1 MPVNASGPP
10 TTLHFDMNGHNGY
23 PAQYADSEGFSNT
36 AREYDRRSSASRRRT
51 TAQGNP
57 LPASAAAMPKAAFSV
72 DAGSLLRPAS
82 KRWYWL
88 LLGAMLGVA
97 GGCAVGLQLWTTGYT
112 ASSQIV
118 RYDPP
123 VASDAYRP
131 QPLNGHTLM
140 GMLESP
146 EIRRRAAEILNVPV
160 GSLGG
165 VKIVPQRQSEIV
177 TIFAGGADPKA
188 AADLA
193 NAFNVAVIDFT
204 KEYQRREANEA
215 DVYVAQHLKDT
226 EADLAAALKT
236 AKASSLPPTLLTVP
250 SGSPVVVSG
259 RRLEQIQAAEDEL
272 ATTLSRYTDLH
283 PLVKQQRQKVAA
295 LKAQLPPGMTV
306 DQALAASRGLSE
318 NSGESTTGATA
329 GTASTS
335 VGREEAELA
344 LFNIRSHENLRALL
358 VARQR
363 AINLFKANPPGSFRV
378 MQEASMDTVSTQKPW
393 LKVGLVAALCGM
405 LGLIAAGT
413 EVLRREFFDTRL
425 KTEADVTRVTGLPV
439 IATLGEMNAMSLSE
453 RDNWAFRTWIALQ
466 DRLAYSPNHGL
477 ICGVTSSNLGDGRST
492 WIALLAG
499 AARRCGFRVLTIAT
513 QPTGDASGPVEE
525 RTDAVSMADS
535 IPEREVAH
543 AHAGANGSAHRTL
556 TRTSAGRRTPVLT
569 NPSDLGAASRNFNSD
584 SEFTALTASAL
595 FTPAMVT
602 EKLMGPE
609 ADPLVHIPLPGWT
622 WNLERRKQ
630 WQGALNVWRKI
641 DNVVILV
648 ELPPASMP
656 ESVLLASNLPNLLW
670 LVESGK
676 SEAVSTRAQLE
687 TLRHAR
693 CNLVGAVINR
703 ALTPMTEGRLSRWVG
718 CLALFAMLGLAS
730 GNPMLAG
737 EPSHPSA
744 SPVPAAAASSA
755 FATASPAK
763 RAQWQ
768 QKLTLGPG
776 DVLNFSLYGEPE
788 LSREEVVI
796 GPDGRVSYLEA
807 QGVVAAGLTVDEF
820 RERLNE
826 ALAQFRRSPQ
836 VFVSPVAYRSK
847 KYFVLGKV
855 AQRGAFPLDRPTTLI
870 EAVARAGGMETGLA
884 ADRSLIELADL
895 SRSFLARNG
904 QRVPVDFERLF
915 QHGDLSQNVALEP
928 NDYIYFPAGGEK
940 EVYVLGAVRAPGAH
954 LYTNSTGV
962 VGAVAGRGGFNDRA
976 WRKKLVVIRG
986 GLTRPETFEINV
998 DDVLAGRR
1006 PDLKLEPKDI
1016 VYVSDR
1022 PWIYADELLE
1032 AAATAFV
1039 TSAIVVWTGDKIT
1052 GDAR

>member
-1 MPVNASGPP
+1 
-10 TTLHFDMNGHNGY
+10 MNGHNGY
-23 PAQYADSEGFSNT
+23 PAQHADSEDFSNT
-36 AREYDRRSSASRRRT
+36 ARDYDRRSSSSRRRT
-51 TAQGNP
+51 TAQGAP
-57 LPASAAAMPKAAFSV
+57 LPASSAAMPKPAFSV

-88 LLGAMLGVA
+88 LFGATLGVA
-97 GGCAVGLQLWTTGYT
+97 GGLAAGLNLWTTGYT
-112 ASSQIV
+112 ANSQIV

-146 EIRRRAAEILNVPV
+146 EIRRRAAGVLNVPV

-165 VKIVPQRQSEIV
+165 VKIAPQRQSEIV
-177 TIFAGGADPKA
+177 TIFAGGAAPKTA
-188 AADLA
+188 VDLA

-236 AKASSLPPTLLTVP
+236 AKAGSLYSTLLTSA

-272 ATTLSRYTDLH
+272 ATLLSRYTDLH

-306 DQALAASRGLSE
+306 DQALAASRGLSADS
-318 NSGESTTGATA
+318 NRESTAGATA
-329 GTASTS
+329 STANAS

-344 LFNIRSHENLRALL
+344 LFNVRSHENLRALL

-363 AINLFKANPPGSFRV
+363 AINLFKANPPGTFRV

-393 LKVGLVAALCGM
+393 MKVGLVAAFCGM

-439 IATLGEMNAMSLSE
+439 IATLGEMGAMSPSE
-453 RDNWAFRTWIALQ
+453 RENWAFRTWIALQ

-513 QPTGDASGPVEE
+513 QPTADAPVPTEE
-525 RTDAVSMADS
+525 RTDSVSIADA

-543 AHAGANGSAHRTL
+543 AHAGANRSANGTL
-556 TRTSAGRRTPVLT
+556 TRSSAGRRTTVLT
-569 NPSDLGAASRNFNSD
+569 DPTDLGAASRNFNSD

-676 SEAVSTRAQLE
+676 SEAISTRAQLE

-703 ALTPMTEGRLSRWVG
+703 ALTPMSEGRLSRWVG
-718 CLALFAMLGLAS
+718 CLALFAILGLAS

-737 EPSHPSA
+737 EPARPAPGGQIPA
-744 SPVPAAAASSA
+744 SAASTA
-755 FATASPAK
+755 FATATPAK
-763 RAQWQ
+763 RALWQ

-788 LSREEVVI
+788 LSREEVAI

-826 ALAQFRRSPQ
+826 ALAQFRRTPQ

-855 AQRGAFPLDRPTTLI
+855 AQRGAFLLDRPTTLI

-915 QHGDLSQNVALEP
+915 QHGDLSQNVPLEP

-962 VGAVAGRGGFNDRA
+962 VGAVAGRGGFSDRA

-986 GLTRPETFEINV
+986 GLTRPETFDINV

-1006 PDLKLEPKDI
+1006 PDLKLVPKDI

-1022 PWIYADELLE
+1022 PWIYAEELME

-1039 TSAIVVWTGDKIT
+1039 TSAIVVWTGEKIT
-1052 GDAR
+1052 GDSR

>member
-1 MPVNASGPP
+1 
-10 TTLHFDMNGHNGY
+10 MNGHNGY
-23 PAQYADSEGFSNT
+23 PAQYSDSEGFTNT
-36 AREYDRRSSASRRRT
+36 AREYDRRGGSSRRRT
-51 TAQGNP
+51 TAQGTP
-57 LPASAAAMPKAAFSV
+57 LPTSAAPLPKSAFTV

-82 KRWYWL
+82 RRWYWL

-97 GGCAVGLQLWTTGYT
+97 VGVAAGLKLWTTGYT

-160 GSLGG
+160 GSLGS

-177 TIFAGGADPKA
+177 TIFAGGAAPKDA
-188 AADLA
+188 VDLA
-193 NAFNVAVIDFT
+193 NAFNAAVIDFT

-236 AKASSLPPTLLTVP
+236 AKAGPVSAALLSSAP
-250 SGSPVVVSG
+250 GSPVVVSG

-272 ATTLSRYTDLH
+272 ATLVGRFTDLH

-295 LKAQLPPGMTV
+295 LKAQLPPGMSV
-306 DQALAASRGLSE
+306 DQALAASRGLAPDT
-318 NSGESTTGATA
+318 NRESPTGATA
-329 GTASTS
+329 TPGNAN

-344 LFNIRSHENLRALL
+344 LFNVRSHENLRALL

-363 AINLFKANPPGSFRV
+363 AINLFKANPPGTFRV

-393 LKVGLVAALCGM
+393 MKVGLVAAFCGM

-425 KTEADVTRVTGLPV
+425 KTEADVTRVTSLPV
-439 IATLGEMNAMSLSE
+439 IATLGQMSAMSPAE

-513 QPTGDASGPVEE
+513 QPIADAAAPAQEGS
-525 RTDAVSMADS
+525 DSVSMAEAV
-535 IPEREVAH
+535 PEREIAH
-543 AHAGANGSAHRTL
+543 AHAGVNGSANGTL
-556 TRTSAGRRTPVLT
+556 TRSSAGRRTTVLH
-569 NPSDLGAASRNFNSD
+569 NPNDLGAASRNFNSD

-737 EPSHPSA
+737 EPARAVPA
-744 SPVPAAAASSA
+744 GQVPAAAASTA
-755 FATASPAK
+755 FATGTSAK

-788 LSREEVVI
+788 LSRAEVAI

-915 QHGDLSQNVALEP
+915 QHGDLSQNVPLEP

-940 EVYVLGAVRAPGAH
+940 EVYVLGAVRTPGAH

-1052 GDAR
+1052 GDSR